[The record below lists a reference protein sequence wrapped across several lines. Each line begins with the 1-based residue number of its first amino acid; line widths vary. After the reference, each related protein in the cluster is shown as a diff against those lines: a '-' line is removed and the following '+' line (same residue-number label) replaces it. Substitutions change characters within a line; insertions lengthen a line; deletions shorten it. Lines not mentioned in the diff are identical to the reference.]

1 MAVGGA
7 DPGWTGCGLQ
17 RNAGGGVDVTRD
29 RGPSQ
34 QSVVDDGYL
43 PLRALASYSGLGI
56 RTLRS
61 YLSHPVR
68 PLPHYRVGGKILVKR
83 SEFDAWLGKFRVEE
97 SPRVDAVVSEILS
110 RL

>member
-1 MAVGGA
+1 MAA
-7 DPGWTGCGLQ
+7 H
-17 RNAGGGVDVTRD
+17 
-29 RGPSQ
+29 
-34 QSVVDDGYL
+34 SVEHVYL
-43 PLRALASYSGLGI
+43 SLRALSAYSNLCV

-61 YLSHPVR
+61 YLSHPAR